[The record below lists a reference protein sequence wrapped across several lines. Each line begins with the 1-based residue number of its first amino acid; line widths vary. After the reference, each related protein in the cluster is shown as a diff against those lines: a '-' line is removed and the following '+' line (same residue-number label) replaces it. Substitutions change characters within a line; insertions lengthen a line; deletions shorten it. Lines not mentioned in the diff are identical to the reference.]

1 MEIKI
6 ASEFSRFPGPRDR
19 GEGDYSAEDFLE
31 RLLLPRFNQSRER
44 GERLTVY
51 LDGTA
56 GYATSFLEGSFGK
69 LQRDVKSQGVK
80 ILDHIDFVSEEEPY
94 LIDEIKEYVGDA
106 LKG

>member
-6 ASEFSRFPGPRDR
+6 ASEFSKFPGPRDR
-19 GEGDYSAEDFLE
+19 GEGEFSAEEFFE
-31 RLLLPRFNQSRER
+31 QLLLPRFNQALLQRER
-44 GERLTVY
+44 LKVI

-69 LQRDVKSQGVK
+69 LQRELKSQGTK
-80 ILDHIDFVSEEEPY
+80 ILDHIDIVSIEEPY
-94 LIDEIKEYVGDA
+94 LIDEIKEYVADA

>member
-6 ASEFSRFPGPRDR
+6 ATEFSKFPGPRDR
-19 GEGDYSAEDFLE
+19 GEGDYSAEDFFE
-31 RLLLPRFNQSRER
+31 RLLLPRFNASLAN
-44 GERLTVY
+44 GERLRIV

-69 LQRDVKSQGVK
+69 LQRDLKAKGIK
-80 ILDHIDFVSEEEPY
+80 ILDHIDFVSVEEPY
-94 LIDEIKEYVGDA
+94 LIDEIKEYVADA